1 MVTRPDIGS
10 PESDPV
16 GPPRTAEGGESALA
30 PSSQPAPASGSAF
43 DSAWVKG
50 GLRARRSLLAEVE
63 AHALAEYP
71 SEACGYLY
79 GPAGDAGAL
88 SGSVRERNEAD
99 RYHALDPVTFPR
111 TSRMYFKMNELR
123 LGRAFDERERAGE
136 PIKVIYH
143 SHCDAGSYFSRE
155 DADTF
160 AAEPPDG
167 GPRQLMWPTSFL
179 VVSVIEGSLA
189 GHTLWAWSPERQQ
202 FVEAA
207 FEVMDD

>member
-1 MVTRPDIGS
+1 MVEPTSTPETPARSAAS
-10 PESDPV
+10 PF
-16 GPPRTAEGGESALA
+16 SA
-30 PSSQPAPASGSAF
+30 
-43 DSAWVKG
+43 AWVRG
-50 GLRARRSLLAEVE
+50 GLRVKRRVLADVY

-79 GPAGDAGAL
+79 GPAADASELAGA
-88 SGSVRERNEAD
+88 VREKNEAD

-123 LGRAFDERERAGE
+123 LGRAFDERERSAE

-160 AAEPPDG
+160 ASAPPDG
-167 GPRQLMWPTSFL
+167 GPKQLMWPTAFL
-179 VVSVIEGSLA
+179 VVSVVEGALA
-189 GHTLWAWSPERQQ
+189 GHTLWAWSSDQQQ

-207 FEVMDD
+207 LDVVDDSSPPAAPSAGD